1 MCIKNNIK
9 APLLQ
14 GMISEPA
21 IHPQIR
27 NDKWVKGMI
36 ICAQAIDNFPGQVI
50 QGLLR
55 TRNVLLPVFPY
66 QGNQ

>member
-1 MCIKNNIK
+1 
-9 APLLQ
+9 
-14 GMISEPA
+14 MISEPA